1 MKSMNFIYPI
11 CSSSKGNAIYA
22 GTQESGILFD
32 CGIGI
37 RSLTSALKLHDISLS
52 AIQAVFV
59 THEHSDHIK
68 ELYKLSETISV
79 SIYGNVATLKE
90 LIAKNAVGSKAKLKE
105 INKKPAIV
113 EDMELSAFRTSHDS
127 VDSMGYRLT
136 FNDGKRF
143 ALSTDLG
150 YVSEEVDSQ
159 ISESDFVFIESN
171 YDENM
176 LLNGCYPWFL
186 KQRIQ
191 GERGHLSNCDCAEEI
206 HRLVSRGV
214 KHFMLGHL
222 SEENNRPEIALETS
236 VSRLV
241 SDGMKLNSDFTL
253 SVAPRMTIG
262 KVVEL

>member
-1 MKSMNFIYPI
+1 MNTVI
-11 CSSSKGNAIYA
+11 
-22 GTQESGILFD
+22 
-32 CGIGI
+32 
-37 RSLTSALKLHDISLS
+37 
-52 AIQAVFV
+52 
-59 THEHSDHIK
+59 HIK
-68 ELYKLSETISV
+68 GLYKLSETISV

-186 KQRIQ
+186 KQRIP
-191 GERGHLSNCDCAEEI
+191 G
-206 HRLVSRGV
+206 
-214 KHFMLGHL
+214 
-222 SEENNRPEIALETS
+222 
-236 VSRLV
+236 
-241 SDGMKLNSDFTL
+241 
-253 SVAPRMTIG
+253 
-262 KVVEL
+262 

>member
-1 MKSMNFIYPI
+1 M
-11 CSSSKGNAIYA
+11 
-22 GTQESGILFD
+22 
-32 CGIGI
+32 
-37 RSLTSALKLHDISLS
+37 
-52 AIQAVFV
+52 
-59 THEHSDHIK
+59 
-68 ELYKLSETISV
+68 
-79 SIYGNVATLKE
+79 
-90 LIAKNAVGSKAKLKE
+90 IAKNAVGSKAKLKE

-136 FNDGKRF
+136 FNNGKRF

-159 ISESDFVFIESN
+159 ISESNFVFIESN